1 MPKRKP
7 GRTPKSPL
15 KEDEMLSL
23 DQAAAALGVSR
34 STLYRWQNQGR
45 LRGFKVGRQWRFRRS
60 DLDKFSLMTHPSAA
74 GVDVS
79 QIDEIL
85 AGLKADTKE
94 AANLIFDPAPAG
106 YPTTEEEK
114 AVDSLLATMLAG
126 AAEVNASDL
135 HVEPERDGTVVR
147 QRVDGV
153 LHELLRL
160 PRSSHNALIA
170 CVKVH
175 AGLALD
181 QQHLPQ
187 DGHFRFALG
196 GLDRDVRAATLP
208 TLHGESIVMRLL
220 VRSTDLPGLD
230 LLRMHPDDRARYER
244 ALKEPSGL
252 VICSGPTGS
261 GKTTLLY
268 AGLMRIASP
277 DLKTLTVEDPIECSF
292 PHILHTAIN
301 KKAGYTFEVAQ
312 RALMRQDPDVIMV
325 GEIRTLESAELCVQA
340 AITGHLVLTQVH
352 AVGAARAVTRLFDM
366 GIEPF
371 MLAETLILTLGIR
384 LARRVCPKCAQPD
397 EPSFSLLSPLSE
409 LARAGGYELPE
420 KPKFLRGAG
429 CPHCQ
434 NTGYRGRTGLYETME
449 IDPTL
454 SRLIATR
461 ADERALQE
469 AAVKGG
475 MTTIAADGLR
485 KAAEG
490 LTSVAEVWRIVPKD

>member
-1 MPKRKP
+1 
-7 GRTPKSPL
+7 
-15 KEDEMLSL
+15 MLSL

-60 DLDKFSLMTHPSAA
+60 DLDKFSQMSHPSAA
-74 GVDVS
+74 AVDVS
-79 QIDEIL
+79 QIDHLL
-85 AGLKADTKE
+85 AGLKSEVKE
-94 AANLIFDPAPAG
+94 AADLTFDPAPTG

-114 AVDSLLATMLAG
+114 AVDSLLAAMLAG
-126 AAEVNASDL
+126 AAKVNASNI

-170 CVKVH
+170 CLKVH

-196 GLDRDVRAATLP
+196 GLDRDLRVATLP

-230 LLRMHPDDRARYER
+230 LLGMHPDDRARYER
-244 ALKEPSGL
+244 ALKQPSGL
-252 VICSGPTGS
+252 VLCTGPTGS
-261 GKTTLLY
+261 GKTTVLY

-277 DLKTLTVEDPIECSF
+277 DLKIVTVEDPIECSF

-301 KKAGYTFEVAQ
+301 KKGGYTFEAAQ
-312 RALMRQDPDVIMV
+312 RALMRHDPDVLMV
-325 GEIRTLESAELCVQA
+325 GEIRTLEAAELCVQA
-340 AITGHLVLTQVH
+340 AITGHLVLTVLH
-352 AVGAARAVTRLFDM
+352 APTAAGAVTRLFDM
-366 GIEPF
+366 GIDPF

-384 LARRVCPKCAQPD
+384 LARKVCPKCAQPE
-397 EPSFSLLSPLSE
+397 EPPFHLLSRLTE
-409 LARAGGYELPE
+409 LARAGGYELPD

-429 CPHCQ
+429 CPHCR
-434 NTGYRGRTGLYETME
+434 NTGYYGRTGLYETME

-454 SRLIATR
+454 SRLIAAR
-461 ADERALQE
+461 ADEKALQE
-469 AAVKGG
+469 AAVKSG
-475 MTTIAADGLR
+475 MTTLAADGLR

-490 LTSVAEVWRIVPKD
+490 ITSVAEVWRVVPKD